1 MISFIKH
8 NVYSDIC
15 CLEDRLM
22 GRHFILRNEDKIINC
37 LCRYYL
43 RISVKILLFETKF
56 SHARSS
62 CAFWSLSALCPFFG
76 KLFTWEL
83 DYGVAMHLNLA
94 RGNTA
99 FHWKKIMGP
108 PECNRSRDWKTVHQI
123 RVKKGLPRKLIDMKM
138 FAKVPFHNS
147 FLEQFYCV
155 YITFTKCFVS

>member
-1 MISFIKH
+1 MSALSKYSRFCFAHLQRRRFDSSNITCTVTSVVWKTGRWDVFSYLENKIKW
-8 NVYSDIC
+8 S
-15 CLEDRLM
+15 
-22 GRHFILRNEDKIINC
+22 NC

-43 RISVKILLFETKF
+43 RISVKIVLFETKF

-108 PECNRSRDWKTVHQI
+108 PECNRSRDWKIVHQI
-123 RVKKGLPRKLIDMKM
+123 YLWKTVTAKLNWYEDVRKG
-138 FAKVPFHNS
+138 S
-147 FLEQFYCV
+147 FL
-155 YITFTKCFVS
+155 